1 MRIGLVRHFK
11 VQCLHKCMMTSKEFR
26 EWLERYE
33 HSKVVEKSK

>member
-11 VQCLHKCMMTSKEFR
+11 VQCPHKRMMISKEFR
-26 EWLERYE
+26 ECLERYE